1 MNLDISNAEEIDMD
15 VISDSAALV
24 NRRDQGRAEQLVSH
38 PKFRQWV
45 VKTSP
50 AELLIHGHMRPSR
63 TSVSPLS
70 LFAASI
76 VGSLRNID
84 RFCSIAFFCGQHTDS
99 DDPLTGGAGI
109 IKSLIAQLLAQRC
122 FDDADLAHISQR
134 VNLSLLKRDT
144 EKIQELC
151 KLFAL
156 LVRRLRSDTTLFC
169 VLDSVNLYEGEEYM
183 QDMYVDRVLNDILS
197 LTQDK
202 NVKAHVKILFTSPTD
217 TNMIR
222 KGFQQKDI
230 LSMSGR
236 LSVDKHFSNRR
247 MSQNLQ
253 KTLDG
258 K

>member
-1 MNLDISNAEEIDMD
+1 
-15 VISDSAALV
+15 
-24 NRRDQGRAEQLVSH
+24 
-38 PKFRQWV
+38 
-45 VKTSP
+45 
-50 AELLIHGHMRPSR
+50 
-63 TSVSPLS
+63 
-70 LFAASI
+70 
-76 VGSLRNID
+76 
-84 RFCSIAFFCGQHTDS
+84 
-99 DDPLTGGAGI
+99 
-109 IKSLIAQLLAQRC
+109 
-122 FDDADLAHISQR
+122 
-134 VNLSLLKRDT
+134 
-144 EKIQELC
+144 
-151 KLFAL
+151 
-156 LVRRLRSDTTLFC
+156 